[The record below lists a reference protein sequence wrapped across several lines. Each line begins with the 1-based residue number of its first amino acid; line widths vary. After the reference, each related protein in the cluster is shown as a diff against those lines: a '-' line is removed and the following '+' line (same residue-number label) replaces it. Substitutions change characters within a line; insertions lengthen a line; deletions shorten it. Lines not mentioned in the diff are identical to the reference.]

1 MSSMFALW
9 VAALLGSGGPVT
21 ALSVL
26 PAAERTQVL
35 IAVAGEVEYRDFTL
49 EAPNRLVVD
58 LVGSVH
64 ALPRDAF
71 PAINR
76 GGIKS
81 VRTSQYSPEVVRVV
95 LELDALVPYE
105 IQRGEGGL
113 RILLQNPA
121 GPFDP
126 WTSAPAE
133 VLASAAAPAAAVPAA
148 AMAQPARTTFA
159 PAAQPAARAAAPAA
173 RPAPVQEM
181 RRITV
186 AFENTPI
193 DDVLFTFA
201 EFADRSIVAGSDVD
215 GNVSAIIDNQP
226 WDMALS
232 AILRAQGLVAQEDE
246 SGIIRVDNVENID
259 TREDVE
265 PLLTRTYRVNYAT
278 AAELT
283 DALTP
288 LATERGSIV
297 AATGTNSLIV
307 TDIERVHS
315 AMQNLIGGLDVR
327 TPQVQIQAKI
337 IFVSRTDLNE
347 FGITY
352 DLKDSRGNQLNVVA
366 PGATDTDGDGVIE
379 LPDEQVETGT
389 NVFSLGGNSV
399 AALGN
404 ATSRVAGPSLTLL
417 TSLIVGRHTLLSF
430 IEALQ
435 TMNLSEIQAVP
446 SVTVLD
452 NVQARIQVGEQ
463 TPLRVIDQGAA
474 AAGAGAALPAATVQI
489 QETGIILEAT
499 PHVTANENILLE
511 LRAERSAPQPAESDV
526 GFIFNTQ
533 NATTRVLVEDGETV
547 VIGGLTVTDKS
558 DVRTGIPLLMDLP
571 LVGRLF
577 RVNREQTIQRDLII
591 LVTPHIVRN

>member
-9 VAALLGSGGPVT
+9 VATLIGAGGPVT

-35 IAVAGEVEYRDFTL
+35 IAVAGGVEYRDFTL
-49 EAPNRLVVD
+49 ESPNRLVVD

-64 ALPRDAF
+64 ALPRDEF

-76 GGIKS
+76 GG
-81 VRTSQYSPEVVRVV
+81 VRALRTSQYAPEIVRVV
-95 LELDALVPYE
+95 LELDALVPYRIE
-105 IQRGEGGL
+105 AGESGI
-113 RILLQNPA
+113 RITLENRA
-121 GPFDP
+121 GTFEP
-126 WTSAPAE
+126 WSSAPVTAMAALPLDPPAPAA
-133 VLASAAAPAAAVPAA
+133 VPAPIRAPAAAPARAGSAALAA
-148 AMAQPARTTFA
+148 GP
-159 PAAQPAARAAAPAA
+159 

-181 RRITV
+181 RRISV
-186 AFENTPI
+186 AFEATPI
-193 DDVLFTFA
+193 SDVLFTFA
-201 EFADRSIVAGSDVD
+201 EFADRSIIAGSDVT
-215 GNVSAIIDNQP
+215 GTVSAIIDNQP
-226 WDMALS
+226 WDQALE
-232 AILRAQGLVAQEDE
+232 AILRAQGLVATEDQT
-246 SGIIRVDNVENID
+246 GIIRVDNFESVD
-259 TREDVE
+259 AREEVE
-265 PLLTRTYRVNYAT
+265 PLMTRSYRVNYAT
-278 AAELT
+278 AAELVT
-283 DALTP
+283 ALTP
-288 LATERGSIV
+288 LATERGSITT
-297 AATGTNSLIV
+297 APGTNSLIV
-307 TDIERVHS
+307 TDILRVHE
-315 AMQNLIGGLDVR
+315 AMAGLIQGLDVR

-337 IFVSRTDLNE
+337 VFVSRTDLEE

-379 LPDEQVETGT
+379 LPGEQVPTGT
-389 NVFSLGGNSV
+389 NVYSLGGNSV

-417 TSLIVGRHTLLSF
+417 TSLLVGRHTLISF

-435 TMNLSEIQAVP
+435 TLNLSEIQAVP

-463 TPLRVIDQGAA
+463 TPLRVIDPGGGAV
-474 AAGAGAALPAATVQI
+474 GGTLPTASVSI

-499 PHVTANENILLE
+499 PHVTAEDNILLE

-533 NATTRVLVEDGETV
+533 NATTRVLVEDGETI
-547 VIGGLTVTDKS
+547 VIGGLTVTDRS

>member
-9 VAALLGSGGPVT
+9 MAALMGAGGPVT

-49 EAPNRLVVD
+49 EGPNRLVVD
-58 LVGSVH
+58 LVGSQH
-64 ALPRDAF
+64 ALPRENF

-76 GGIKS
+76 GGIRS
-81 VRTSQYSPEVVRVV
+81 VRTSQYSPDIVRVV
-95 LELDALVPYE
+95 LELDALVPYQ
-105 IQRGEGGL
+105 IQAGEGGIRVVL
-113 RILLQNPA
+113 ENRA
-121 GPFDP
+121 GPFVP

-133 VLASAAAPAAAVPAA
+133 TFASAAVASAPLPAPPPAAARASAFAP
-148 AMAQPARTTFA
+148 RSSTFA
-159 PAAQPAARAAAPAA
+159 PRAAPA
-173 RPAPVQEM
+173 PAQVQEM
-181 RRITV
+181 RRVTI
-186 AFENTPI
+186 AFENTAI
-193 DDVLFTFA
+193 ADVLFTFA
-201 EFADRSIVAGSDVD
+201 EFASRSIVAGSDVQ

-226 WDMALS
+226 WDQALS
-232 AILRAQGLVAQEDE
+232 AILRAHGLVAQEDE
-246 SGIIRVDNVENID
+246 SGIIRVDNVTNLND
-259 TREDVE
+259 REAVE
-265 PLLTRTYRVNYAT
+265 PLITQTYRVNYAT

-283 DALTP
+283 TALQP
-288 LATERGSIV
+288 LATERGSIS
-297 AATGTNSLIV
+297 ASAGTNALIV
-307 TDIERVHS
+307 TDILRVHE
-315 AMQNLIGGLDVR
+315 AMAGLIQGLDVR
-327 TPQVQIQAKI
+327 TPQVHIQAKI

-352 DLKDSRGNQLNVVA
+352 DLKDSQGNQLNLLS
-366 PGATDTDGDGVIE
+366 PGATDVNGNGVIE

-404 ATSRVAGPSLTLL
+404 ASARVAGPTLTLL
-417 TSLIVGRHTLLSF
+417 SSLIVGRHTLLSF

-435 TMNLSEIQAVP
+435 TLNLSEIQAVP

-452 NVQARIQVGEQ
+452 NVQARIQVGER
-463 TPLRVIDQGAA
+463 TPLRVIDPGG
-474 AAGAGAALPAATVQI
+474 AAGAGGALPTASVQI

-499 PHVTANENILLE
+499 PHVTANENVLLE
-511 LRAERSAPQPAESDV
+511 LRAERSAPQLADSDV

-558 DVRTGIPLLMDLP
+558 DVRSGIPLLMDLP
-571 LVGRLF
+571 LIGRLF
-577 RVNREQTIQRDLII
+577 RVNRVQTIQRDLII